1 MADRTSGVE
10 RIRFQQSGGFAGLIR
25 GADIALA
32 DLPPADRA
40 RLEDLIQASGLGASS
55 APGRSSRAAAA
66 RDAEEIE
73 IEIQRGGKSVRHAF
87 SELDLPEKAAPLVEW
102 LRKKARPQR
111 PA

>member
-1 MADRTSGVE
+1 MADSRSVE

-32 DLPPADRA
+32 DLSAADRT
-40 RLEDLIQASGLGASS
+40 RLEGLIEASGLGASS
-55 APGRSSRAAAA
+55 APGRSARAAAA

-73 IEIQRGGKSVRHAF
+73 IEIEQGGKVVRHAF
-87 SELDLPEKAAPLVEW
+87 SELDLPEEAAPLVDW
-102 LRKKARPQR
+102 LKKKARPQR